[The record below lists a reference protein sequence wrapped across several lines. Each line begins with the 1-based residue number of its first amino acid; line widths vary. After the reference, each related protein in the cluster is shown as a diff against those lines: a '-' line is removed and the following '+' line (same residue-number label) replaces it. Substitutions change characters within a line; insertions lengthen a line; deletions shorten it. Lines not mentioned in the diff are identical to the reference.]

1 MLLCMT
7 VSTIYN
13 VNERVPMSGLVAVSM
28 LLPPH
33 FSHFWA
39 ARICGTRAI
48 QHRNIQEAFQ
58 NLDRNLDK
66 LPGNNQGI
74 SSNHWCQPW
83 PLAGLLQKKLIF
95 HNSLVTSLE
104 RCWLFFIVVIVF
116 RLSPATVEHD
126 FPGVYCREFILFLLV
141 SQTKLCSFCHDDYQ
155 VAVLSVVE

>member
-13 VNERVPMSGLVAVSM
+13 VNERVPMSGLVDVSM
-28 LLPPH
+28 LLPLH
-33 FSHFWA
+33 YSHFWT

-83 PLAGLLQKKLIF
+83 PLAGLLQQKKLIF
-95 HNSLVTSLE
+95 HNSLVTHLLRGVGCSSSLSLFSGFHLQLWNTTSPVSTAGNLFCF
-104 RCWLFFIVVIVF
+104 CWCHRQNYVASAMMIIRWLYC
-116 RLSPATVEHD
+116 LS
-126 FPGVYCREFILFLLV
+126 
-141 SQTKLCSFCHDDYQ
+141 
-155 VAVLSVVE
+155 